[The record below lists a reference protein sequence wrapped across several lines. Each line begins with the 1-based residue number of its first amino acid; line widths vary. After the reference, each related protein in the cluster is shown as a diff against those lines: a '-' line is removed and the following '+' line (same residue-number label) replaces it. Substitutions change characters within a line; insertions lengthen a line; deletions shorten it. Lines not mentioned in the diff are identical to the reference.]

1 MIYPHVFIILKNI
14 IYKFYQETFIVI
26 LFIIKV
32 VINNNL
38 EFIKI
43 LSKKEELKNG
53 KTVRKNLL
61 FRRVGLGNSNFRLH
75 FLFCNLLLLVFHP
88 IENYCKRK

>member
-32 VINNNL
+32 IINNNL

-43 LSKKEELKNG
+43 LSKKRGIKKWKNR
-53 KTVRKNLL
+53 T
-61 FRRVGLGNSNFRLH
+61 
-75 FLFCNLLLLVFHP
+75 
-88 IENYCKRK
+88 